1 MYKKRRNTNL
11 AYNKQH
17 KVHRLWRGS
26 RKERG
31 TRGVSAV
38 AQQWRRVRI
47 QPPMAPT
54 GREKTAQI
62 MKGGKLQAI
71 MRGKIK

>member
-1 MYKKRRNTNL
+1 MAWLKKREG
-11 AYNKQH
+11 A
-17 KVHRLWRGS
+17 
-26 RKERG
+26 
-31 TRGVSAV
+31 RGVSVV